1 MRTSPTR
8 ILPEPTWHV
17 EGHARGQ
24 RESQGRRPRYVRTH
38 PRGPRGARTSRRA
51 DLEARGPRGA
61 NLTDASSRFQLGQRG
76 PPRRRRRPRDL
87 IEVDLIEVDLI
98 EVGLIEVDL
107 IEVGLIEVDLVDV
120 DLTMDGESMRARS

>member
-38 PRGPRGARTSRRA
+38 P
-51 DLEARGPRGA
+51 RGPRGA

-98 EVGLIEVDL
+98 EVDLIEVD
-107 IEVGLIEVDLVDV
+107 LIEVDLVDV

>member
-1 MRTSPTR
+1 MSRATR
-8 ILPEPTWHV
+8 AASANLRDADLDTC
-17 EGHARGQ
+17 
-24 RESQGRRPRYVRTH
+24 
-38 PRGPRGARTSRRA
+38 GPIRA

-87 IEVDLIEVDLI
+87 IEVGLIEVGLIEVD
-98 EVGLIEVDL
+98 LIEVDL